1 MDKKDKKVIESVWVK
16 IVAVMVFVVSVV
28 VFAYAAAGTVMLD
41 EFDIT
46 GRNKSDITKYLYDL
60 KGKNTAWQILS
71 DISDNDVL
79 DREYPSDGFGYKII
93 KTDDMLSI
101 GELSSG
107 AFATSDVV
115 KDTLGGGEVTG
126 YVFGEEDWEYDVYE
140 QDMPYRDGFCN
151 VYTGDEE
158 GPIHY
163 EGAQSRLDDD
173 AVKYYVAYGID
184 YGAGEGTMFEEAA
197 ACADY
202 LAVNAR
208 LGVVLMAIALLIGIA
223 SFIILMASAKSTL
236 SFDNKIPYLVL
247 AGIIVLAELVLL
259 FCIGSLF
266 SFAYY
271 FLSFGMLILL
281 FIGIGALL
289 FAYFAMNTV
298 TRFKARSFMRYTLFY
313 YLCIPFRSFMDSLR
327 ENTSLVVKA
336 VIFSAIVGVIQILGL
351 IVVSAESDIGLLLF
365 VIYKAIEVSVIVW
378 FAMQF
383 DRVKKG
389 MAMVAA
395 GHTDAAIDTTHMLPA
410 FKSHAADITN
420 VSDGINKAVEER
432 MKSERMKT
440 ELITNVSHDIKTPL
454 TSIINYVDL
463 MEKHGTDDPEM
474 QEYLEVLDRQSD
486 RLKKLIEDLIEASK
500 ASSGA
505 IEMNIEPVNVSVLLS
520 QATGEFEEKLK
531 QKELNNVVTVPEEE
545 LTIRADG
552 RYLWRVIDNLMSNI
566 CKYAMPNTRVYVDLI
581 SKGNTAEISFKNISA
596 TELNISAEELTERFV
611 RGDKSRNTE
620 GSGLGLSIAKSLT
633 EHMGGTMDIHI
644 DGDLF
649 KVTLSFPT
657 V

>member
-1 MDKKDKKVIESVWVK
+1 MDKKDKKVIESLWVK

-28 VFAYAAAGTVMLD
+28 VFAYAAVGTVMLD

-46 GRNKSDITKYLYDL
+46 GRAKTDITKYLYDL

-93 KTDDMLSI
+93 KTDDTLSI

-107 AFATSDVV
+107 SYAASDVV
-115 KDTLGGGEVTG
+115 ADTLGGGEVTG

-163 EGAQSRLDDD
+163 EGAQSRLDDK
-173 AVKYYVAYGID
+173 ATKYYVAYSID
-184 YGAGEGTMFEEAA
+184 YTVGEGTMFEEAA
-197 ACADY
+197 ACASY
-202 LAVNAR
+202 LSVNAR
-208 LGVVLMAIALLIGIA
+208 YGVVLMAVSLLIGIA
-223 SFIILMASAKSTL
+223 AFVFLMASAKSTMT
-236 SFDNKIPYLVL
+236 FDNKIPYLIL
-247 AGIIVLAELVLL
+247 AGLITLAECVLL
-259 FCIGSLF
+259 FIIGSLF
-266 SFAYY
+266 SLAYY
-271 FLSFGMLILL
+271 FTSFGMLILL
-281 FIGIGALL
+281 FTGIGALL

-298 TRFKARSFMRYTLFY
+298 TRLKARSFMRYTLFY
-313 YLCIPFRSFMDSLR
+313 YLCIPFRSFMKGVN
-327 ENTSLVVKA
+327 ENTTLVVKA
-336 VIFSAIVGVIQILGL
+336 VIFSAIVGVIQLLGL
-351 IVVSAESDIGLLLF
+351 AVVSAESDAGLFLF

-378 FAMQF
+378 FALQF

-395 GHTDAAIDTTHMLPA
+395 GHTDAPIDTAHMLPA
-410 FKSHAADITN
+410 FKSHAADIAN

-505 IEMNIEPVNVSVLLS
+505 IEMNIEPVNVGVLLS

-581 SKGNTAEISFKNISA
+581 SKGDTAEISFKNISA
-596 TELNISAEELTERFV
+596 TELNITAEELTERFV

-649 KVTLSFPT
+649 KVTLSFP
-657 V
+657 VV